1 MNKARL
7 PLPPPVPPEPESP
20 SPPGPVDGGGGGSG
34 SGGGDGGDEAVHG
47 TGTIK
52 NSIQICVPESSPPP
66 HPAKEAKMGSSSAWH
81 ALLAILELSFIGTFS
96 NSRRSTASRPD
107 DHSHRRRL

>member
-20 SPPGPVDGGGGGSG
+20 SPPDPVDGGGGG

-52 NSIQICVPESSPPP
+52 NSRQICVLESSPPP
-66 HPAKEAKMGSSSAWH
+66 HPANEAKMGSSSAWH

-96 NSRRSTASRPD
+96 IFAAI
-107 DHSHRRRL
+107 HSVSP